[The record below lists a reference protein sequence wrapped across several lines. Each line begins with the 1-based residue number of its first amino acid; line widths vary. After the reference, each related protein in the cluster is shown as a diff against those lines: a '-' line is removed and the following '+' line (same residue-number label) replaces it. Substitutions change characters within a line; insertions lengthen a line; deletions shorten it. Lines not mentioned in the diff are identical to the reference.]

1 MLITAEFLYAVA
13 PGANGGIVD
22 AIVKFAHSVK
32 IIDPLELAY
41 FIGQCACETGGFTRI
56 EENLYYTSVRRIRQV
71 WPTRFKSDS
80 AASPFVRNPKALAN
94 KVYGGRYG
102 NRVDTNDGYDYR
114 GSGIKQTTFRANFA
128 EVQTVTGVQCVND
141 PDLLRTFPHAVD
153 AASVYWTKRDL
164 GRYARAGSVEGLT
177 KAVQG
182 GVGGLAD
189 RRLYTERALKFVQQS
204 KIAPI
209 PRQKT
214 PKTNWLRKGATGDA
228 VKALQRDLLAAGYYD
243 DGKVDGDFGDG
254 TDNAVRDFQRENG
267 LIVDGV
273 VGEKTVKALAG
284 KIGKA
289 GTPPTSEKPASGQKN
304 WLAAIFA
311 ALVRIIVGIFTR
323 GGKNG

>member
-13 PGANGGIVD
+13 PGASGTIVD
-22 AIVKFAHSVK
+22 QIVKFAHRIK
-32 IIDPLELAY
+32 ITDPTELAY
-41 FIGQCACETGGFTRI
+41 FVGQCACETGGFTQI
-56 EENLYYTSVRRIRQV
+56 EENLYYTSVRRLRQV

-80 AASPFVRNPKALAN
+80 AAAPFVRNPKALAN

-102 NRVDTNDGYDYR
+102 NRVGTDDGYDYR

-128 EVQTVTGVQCVND
+128 EVETVTGVQCVAK

-153 AASVYWTKRDL
+153 AASVYWVKRDL
-164 GRYARAGSVEGLT
+164 GRYARAGSVEALT

-182 GVGGLAD
+182 GSGGLAD
-189 RRLYTERALKFVQQS
+189 RRLYTDRAIKFVQQS
-204 KIAPI
+204 KMAPI

-214 PKTNWLRKGATGDA
+214 PRTDWLRRGSTDVGA
-228 VKALQRDLLAAGYYD
+228 VKSLQRDLIAAGQYENGKI
-243 DGKVDGDFGDG
+243 DGSFGDG

-273 VGEKTVKALAG
+273 VGEKTIKALATKLG
-284 KIGKA
+284 KTN
-289 GTPPTSEKPASGQKN
+289 TPTGSQKPASERKN

-311 ALVRIIVGIFTR
+311 ALIRIVVGTFR
-323 GGKNG
+323 KKGG

>member
-1 MLITAEFLYAVA
+1 MRITAEFLYTVA

-22 AIVKFAHSVK
+22 AIVKFADRVK
-32 IIDPLELAY
+32 ITDPIELAY

-56 EENLYYTSVRRIRQV
+56 EENLYYTSVQRLRQV

-80 AASPFVRNPKALAN
+80 AAAPYVRNPSALAN
-94 KVYGGRYG
+94 KVYGGRFG
-102 NRVDTNDGYDYR
+102 NRPGTTDGYDYR

-128 EVQTVTGVQCVND
+128 EVETVTGVQCVSQ
-141 PDLLRTFPHAVD
+141 PDLLRMFPHAVD

-164 GRYARAGSVEGLT
+164 GRYARAGSVEALT

-182 GVGGLAD
+182 GSGGLAD
-189 RRLYTERALKFVQQS
+189 RRLYTERALKFVQQA

-214 PKTNWLRKGATGDA
+214 AKANWLRKGSTGDA

-243 DGKVDGDFGDG
+243 GGRVDGNFGDG

-273 VGEKTVKALAG
+273 VGEKTVKELAR
-284 KIGKA
+284 KIGKPV
-289 GTPPTSEKPASGQKN
+289 TPPTSEKPASGQKN
-304 WLAAIFA
+304 GLAAIFA
-311 ALVRIIVGIFTR
+311 ALIKLIVGMFQKR
-323 GGKNG
+323 GE